1 MRNFHQTVFAA
12 IAATLAIAILA
23 TPVKAQSLLRDSTAD
38 IVEAVMPAVVAISIK
53 GMVDPSGTDEA
64 RKGFNAPVIVD
75 LVGSGVIADPSG
87 IIVTNRHV
95 IDNAYSIQV
104 QLYDGTIARG
114 QLLGKGL
121 GGIDLAVV
129 KIDVGRPLPTAA
141 IGDSDKVRI
150 GDRVLAVGNPLGL
163 SGSVTSGIVS
173 AKGRDLRQTS
183 VGEFIQTDA
192 AINHGNSGGP
202 LFNMRGEVI
211 GINNQIYSDT
221 SGGGSIGIG
230 FAIPVN
236 DARYVLEQ
244 VKQFGRPRFGHIGA
258 RVQTMTPGMAD
269 AIDYPND
276 FGVIVAEIAPD
287 SPAASAG
294 IKSGDVLQT
303 INGDK
308 VRDYRKVNRVIGTS
322 LGKKVTLEVWNAG
335 KTRTVTPDVKELT
348 ETLWASFTSSE
359 VKSPAFSQVTDFGF
373 VLADITPELR
383 AQYSLDAN
391 IVGPIVT
398 RVVDDSAAKSAG
410 VKVGD
415 VLVDAQGTKLNTVAD
430 FSNRLTELRDK
441 GRRNVML
448 YVGGAGG
455 DRWVA
460 LPLQL

>member
-12 IAATLAIAILA
+12 IATSLALTPLA

-75 LVGSGVIADPSG
+75 LVGSGVIADSSG

-244 VKQFGRPRFGHIGA
+244 VKQFGRPRFGYIGA
-258 RVQTMTPGMAD
+258 RVQAIPPGMAD
-269 AIDYPND
+269 AMDYPND
-276 FGVIVAEIAPD
+276 WGVIVAAVAPD

-294 IKSGDVLQT
+294 IKSGDILQT
-303 INGDK
+303 VNGEK
-308 VRDYRKVNRVIGTS
+308 VRDYRKLNRVIGTS
-322 LGKKVTLEVWNAG
+322 LGKSVTLEVWNAG
-335 KTRTVTPDVKELT
+335 NKRTVTADVKELA
-348 ETLWASFTSSE
+348 ETLWQSYTSSE
-359 VKSPAFSQVTDFGF
+359 VKSPTFSQVTDFGF
-373 VLADITPELR
+373 DLADLTPELR

-391 IVGPIVT
+391 IVGPVVT

-415 VLVDAQGTKLNTVAD
+415 VLVDAQGTKLKAVSD
-430 FSNRLTELRDK
+430 FSNRLTELRDN
-441 GRRNVML
+441 GRRNVVL

>member
-1 MRNFHQTVFAA
+1 MRNFHQRVCAA
-12 IAATLAIAILA
+12 IAACLATATLASP
-23 TPVKAQSLLRDSTAD
+23 TKAQSLPRDSVAD
-38 IVEAVMPAVVAISIK
+38 IVQSVMPAVVAISIK
-53 GMVDPSGTDEA
+53 GMTDPSGTDEA

-95 IDNAYSIQV
+95 IEGAYAIQV
-104 QLYDGTIARG
+104 RLYDGTIARG

-129 KIDVGRPLPTAA
+129 KIDVGHPLPTAA
-141 IGDSDKVRI
+141 IGDSDNVRI

-173 AKGRDLRQTS
+173 AIGRDLRQTS

-221 SGGGSIGIG
+221 AGGGSIGIG

-244 VKQFGRPRFGHIGA
+244 VKAFGHPRFGHIGA
-258 RVQTMTPGMAD
+258 RVQAMTPGMAD

-276 FGVIVAEIAPD
+276 FGVIVAEVAPN
-287 SPAASAG
+287 SPAAAAG
-294 IKSGDVLQT
+294 LNTGDVVQT
-303 INGDK
+303 VNGEK
-308 VRDYRKVNRVIGTS
+308 VRDYRKLNRVIGMS
-322 LGKKVTLEVWNAG
+322 LGKMVTLGVWNAG
-335 KTRTVTPDVKELT
+335 KTRTVTAEATELT
-348 ETLWASFTSSE
+348 ETLWASYKSNE
-359 VKSPAFSQVTDFGF
+359 VKSPTFSQVTDFGF

-391 IVGPIVT
+391 IAGPVVT

-415 VLVDAQGTKLNTVAD
+415 VLVDAQGTKLNTIAD
-430 FSNRLTELRDK
+430 FANRLTELRDK

>member
-1 MRNFHQTVFAA
+1 MRNFSQPLCAV
-12 IAATLAIAILA
+12 IAATVALALA
-23 TPVKAQSLLRDSTAD
+23 SPIKAQSLPRDSVAD
-38 IVEAVMPAVVAISIK
+38 IVQSVMPAVVAISIK
-53 GMVDPSGTDEA
+53 GMVDPSGTDAA
-64 RKGFNAPVIVD
+64 RKGFNAPLIVD

-87 IIVTNRHV
+87 VIVTNRHV
-95 IDNAYSIQV
+95 IEGAYSIQV
-104 QLYDGTIARG
+104 QLYDGTIAKG
-114 QLLGKGL
+114 QLIGKGL

-129 KIDVGRPLPTAA
+129 KIDVGRPLPTAL

-150 GDRVLAVGNPLGL
+150 GDRVLAAGNPLGL

-173 AKGRDLRQTS
+173 AIGRDLRQTS

-244 VKQFGRPRFGHIGA
+244 VKEFGHPRFGYIGA
-258 RVQTMTPGMAD
+258 RVQAMTPAMAD

-276 FGVIVAEIAPD
+276 FGVIVAEVTPD
-287 SPAASAG
+287 SPAAAAG

-303 INGDK
+303 INGEK
-308 VRDYRKVNRVIGTS
+308 VRDYRKLNRVIGTS

-335 KTRTVTPDVKELT
+335 KARTVTADVKELT
-348 ETLWASFTSSE
+348 ERLWASFTSSE
-359 VKSPAFSQVTDFGF
+359 VKSPTFSQVTDFGF

-391 IVGPIVT
+391 LDGPVVT

-415 VLVDAQGTKLNTVAD
+415 VLVDAQGTKLKTVAD
-430 FSNRLTELRDK
+430 FSGRLTALRDK

>member
-1 MRNFHQTVFAA
+1 MRNLHQRFCAVVTAA
-12 IAATLAIAILA
+12 LAIATLTSPA
-23 TPVKAQSLLRDSTAD
+23 RAESLLRDSTAD

-53 GMVDPSGTDEA
+53 GMVDPSGTDES
-64 RKGFNAPVIVD
+64 RKGFNAPLIVD

-95 IDNAYSIQV
+95 IEGAYSIQV
-104 QLYDGTIARG
+104 RLYDGTIAKG

-121 GGIDLAVV
+121 GGIDLAIV
-129 KIDVGRPLPTAA
+129 KIDVGHPLPTAA

-173 AKGRDLRQTS
+173 AIGRDLRQTS

-244 VKQFGRPRFGHIGA
+244 VKQYGHPRFGFIGA
-258 RVQTMTPGMAD
+258 HVQAITPGMAD

-276 FGVIVAEIAPD
+276 FGVIVAAVAPG
-287 SPAASAG
+287 SPAAAAG
-294 IKSGDVLQT
+294 IKSGDVVQT
-303 INGDK
+303 INGEK
-308 VRDYRKVNRVIGTS
+308 VRDYRKLNRVIGTS
-322 LGKKVTLEVWNAG
+322 LGKNVTLGLWNAG
-335 KTRTVTPDVKELT
+335 ATRTATAEVKELT
-348 ETLWASFTSSE
+348 ETLWASYTSSE
-359 VKSPAFSQVTDFGF
+359 VKSPTFSQVTDFGF

-391 IVGPIVT
+391 LVGPVVT

-415 VLVDAQGTKLNTVAD
+415 VLVDAQGARLTAVSD
-430 FSNRLTELRDK
+430 FSSRLTQLRDK

>member
-12 IAATLAIAILA
+12 IAAGLALTPLA

-75 LVGSGVIADPSG
+75 LVGSGVIADSSG

-129 KIDVGRPLPTAA
+129 KIDVGRPLPTAT

-244 VKQFGRPRFGHIGA
+244 VKQFGRPRFGYIGA
-258 RVQTMTPGMAD
+258 HVQAIPPGMAD
-269 AIDYPND
+269 AMDYPND
-276 FGVIVAEIAPD
+276 WGVIVAAVAPD
-287 SPAASAG
+287 SPAAAAG
-294 IKSGDVLQT
+294 IKSGDILQT
-303 INGDK
+303 INGEK
-308 VRDYRKVNRVIGTS
+308 VRDYRKLNRVIGTS
-322 LGKKVTLEVWNAG
+322 LGKSVTLDVWNG
-335 KTRTVTPDVKELT
+335 GTTRTVTADVKELT

-359 VKSPAFSQVTDFGF
+359 VKSPTFSQVTDFGF
-373 VLADITPELR
+373 ALADITPELR
-383 AQYSLDAN
+383 AQYSLDPSF
-391 IVGPIVT
+391 IGPVVT

-415 VLVDAQGTKLNTVAD
+415 VLVDAQGTKLKAVSD
-430 FSNRLTELRDK
+430 FSNRLTELRNK
-441 GRRNVML
+441 GRRNVVL